1 MRYFSLKKVLLITI
15 LLLSFCISIGYSALN
30 KSLSIS
36 GDLVYRVPTNIR
48 ITGVKMNSVTN
59 GGLEQ
64 YSSKYTKNTISL
76 GLKLPNLNST
86 VVYEATI
93 KNNSSSPKVVSAIT
107 NKVAGNASIS
117 YTYDY
122 KINTVIAAN
131 STTKI
136 LFTFKYNSGIT
147 SLPSNQIKECTISL
161 TFEDAKFPLYDKIQ
175 ELSANS
181 SNYINKYTG
190 DTSTFTGNKSVYYYY
205 GKAENNNALFANYC
219 WKIVRTTDTGGVKL
233 LYNGVPSNGTCNNTG
248 DASQLTAEQMNT
260 ETNTTPYTTPPT
272 SDSSLADVGYM
283 YNTRYESKM
292 EFMSYT
298 STYVFGKGFNWITSG
313 SNANKYT
320 LSNTYTIT
328 SWASSYKNTKDYHYT
343 TFTSSN
349 TYSPTINFVYYT
361 EAGEFTISEYIQLSG
376 GKNITTAINE
386 MLFNSEVNKYNSTI
400 KGVVDY
406 WYSKNMTS
414 YTPYL
419 EDTVWCNDRT
429 LKNLSESG
437 WNPSGSTQTS
447 IHFSNYNGYN
457 DAPIYSLKCSNK
469 VDRLTT
475 NTSNGSGSLTYPVG
489 LLTASEADEAIEKV
503 GYTEY
508 HSPLASGKN
517 YWTMTPT
524 YFYLETPYIAYV
536 TDDGSLYT
544 YNAGNSIGVRPAV
557 SLKPGSTYS
566 SGDGAATSPYII
578 YTS

>member
-30 KSLSIS
+30 KSLSMS

-181 SNYINKYTG
+181 SNYIKKYTG

-260 ETNTTPYTTPPT
+260 ETNVTTYPIEANINNG
-272 SDSSLADVGYM
+272 SLADVGYM
-283 YNTRYESKM
+283 YNNRYESKV

-298 STYVFGKGFNWITSG
+298 STYVFGKGFNWVTSG

-320 LSNTYTIT
+320 LSNTYTI
-328 SWASSYKNTKDYHYT
+328 SDWASYHRNTKDYHYT
-343 TFTSSN
+343 MFTSSN
-349 TYSPTINFVYYT
+349 TFSPTINFVYYT
-361 EAGEFTISEYIQLSG
+361 EAGEFTISEYIQLSN

-386 MLFNSEVNKYNSTI
+386 MLSNSDVNKNNSAV
-400 KGVVDY
+400 KESVDY

-419 EDTVWCNDRT
+419 EDTVWCNDRS

-437 WNPSGSTQTS
+437 WSPSGSTQVS
-447 IHFSNYNGYN
+447 IHFNNYASYNEEENSNLTC
-457 DAPIYSLKCSNK
+457 PNK
-469 VDRLTT
+469 IDRFTT
-475 NTSNGSGSLTYPVG
+475 NTSNGNGALTYPVG
-489 LLTASEADEAIEKV
+489 LLTAPEANVARDE
-503 GYTEY
+503 TDST
-508 HSPLASGKN
+508 SPLSSGKGF
-517 YWTMTPT
+517 WTMTP
-524 YFYLETPYIAYV
+524 YYLYLRNPYVQYV
-536 TDDGSLYT
+536 SESGSVPHYRVS
-544 YNAGNSIGVRPAV
+544 NSIGVRPAV

-566 SGDGAATSPYII
+566 SGEGTSTSPYII